1 MDKLDLCYFDR
12 VRLKNGSEGTIVEF
26 WVPADELD
34 KYYDIE
40 CVIVE
45 FYDPDHKYEWP
56 DCYDPNKYD
65 YFEEDIRPCDI
76 EEVIYRHPDRLKI
89 LGRK

>member
-1 MDKLDLCYFDR
+1 MDKLDLCYYDE

-34 KYYDIE
+34 KYYE
-40 CVIVE
+40 EKVLIVE

-56 DCYDPNKYD
+56 EGEDPDRVD
-65 YFEEDIRPCDI
+65 YFVDDIRPCDI
-76 EEVIYRHPDRLKI
+76 VEVIYRHPDRLKTS
-89 LGRK
+89 GHK